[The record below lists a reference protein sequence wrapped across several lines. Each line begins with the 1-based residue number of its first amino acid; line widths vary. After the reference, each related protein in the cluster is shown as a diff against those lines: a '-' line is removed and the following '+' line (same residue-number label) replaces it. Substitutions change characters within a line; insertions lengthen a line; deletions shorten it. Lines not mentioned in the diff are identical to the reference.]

1 VAEIRPVRPDDLDA
15 LYEICLRT
23 GDAGHDATAH
33 YASPTLLGDLFVAPY
48 AVLEPELAFVVDGGP
63 GDGVQGYAV
72 AALDTRAFEARG
84 EAEWYPA
91 ARERHAGDE
100 PKPGMEQ
107 IMLALLA
114 SPPRAHTSVLARFPS
129 HLHIDLLPP
138 YQSGGW
144 GRRMMATLFDA
155 LRAGGSPGVHLGVSE
170 ANQRAI
176 GFYAHLGMEEL
187 YADGYTRTFGLTLS
201 APSRDG
207 GR

>member
-1 VAEIRPVRPDDLDA
+1 VAEIRAVRPEDLDA

-23 GDAGHDATAH
+23 GDAGTDATDL

-48 AVLEPELAFVVDGGP
+48 AVLEPEHAWVLDGGD
-63 GDGVQGYAV
+63 GEGVQGYAV
-72 AALDTRAFEARG
+72 AALDSRAFEARC

-91 ARERHAGDE
+91 ARERHSGDE
-100 PKPGMEQ
+100 PRSGIEQ

-114 SPPRAHTSVLARFPS
+114 SPARAHRSLVDRYPS

-144 GRRMMATLFDA
+144 GRRLLTTLFEG
-155 LRAGGSPGVHLGVSE
+155 LRADGSTGVHLGVAE

-187 YADGYTRTFGLTLS
+187 HADGFTRTFALAL
-201 APSRDG
+201 
-207 GR
+207 